1 MESVLNGITE
11 YSETER
17 KKYRP
22 AVPTTKHERG
32 HVGVAGSQAGG
43 GCRLACRSGGAR
55 PRDAAGPRR
64 AAGPDERCA
73 QPAPKQGAT
82 RGETKESRVEGG
94 RPRGVGWRHSLAGGG
109 GRRRRSAA
117 SGAAG
122 RQVGRRKTELRRRV
136 RGLRDE
142 RET

>member
-1 MESVLNGITE
+1 MESVLHGITE

-43 GCRLACRSGGAR
+43 GCRLACSSGGAR

-94 RPRGVGWRHSLAGGG
+94 RPRGVGWRHSLASGGG
-109 GRRRRSAA
+109 WRRRTTVGGQRCGGSPGLETEERSMAA
-117 SGAAG
+117 RAWAEG
-122 RQVGRRKTELRRRV
+122 
-136 RGLRDE
+136 
-142 RET
+142 

>member
-1 MESVLNGITE
+1 MGLRN
-11 YSETER
+11 TER
-17 KKYRP
+17 EREREREKYGP

-32 HVGVAGSQAGG
+32 HVGMARGQAGG
-43 GCRLACRSGGAR
+43 GCRLACSSGGAR

-73 QPAPKQGAT
+73 QPAPKQGPT
-82 RGETKESRVEGG
+82 PGETKESRVEGG

-109 GRRRRSAA
+109 GWRRRSAA
-117 SGAAG
+117 NGAAG
-122 RQVGRRKTELRRRV
+122 RQAWRRKSGVWRRV

-142 RET
+142 

>member
-32 HVGVAGSQAGG
+32 HVGMARGQAGG
-43 GCRLACRSGGAR
+43 GCRLACSSGGAR

-73 QPAPKQGAT
+73 QPAPKQGPT
-82 RGETKESRVEGG
+82 PSETKESREGDHAA
-94 RPRGVGWRHSLAGGG
+94 WGGG
-109 GRRRRSAA
+109 TASQAAVAGADGRRPT
-117 SGAAG
+117 
-122 RQVGRRKTELRRRV
+122 VRRV
-136 RGLRDE
+136 ARSGDGRAE
-142 RET
+142 YGGACVG